1 MKKMLILLL
10 SSALFFSACN
20 TYKSITNA
28 SKVSELKGNPFMY
41 HLSKS
46 VIKNL
51 SSFASKSGANSGKI
65 NLLTSLSSVFSTS
78 EQIGGLKDVLV
89 LNYRI
94 PQKKIDSGFGKL
106 LTVKDLINFVAK
118 NGRGFNFYSTNS
130 SL

>member
-1 MKKMLILLL
+1 
-10 SSALFFSACN
+10 
-20 TYKSITNA
+20 
-28 SKVSELKGNPFMY
+28 MY

-78 EQIGGLKDVLV
+78 EQTSGLKDMLA
-89 LNYRI
+89 LNYKI